1 PKSPRNRRITSLK
14 MTARAS
20 VSAPSRSRRATI
32 SPNRRNSLP
41 LTSRMTVAMGRPVAT
56 QHRDIGQPAQMFVS
70 TGKPVKIAKY
80 SMSTRFRA
88 GNALETAARSLRADG
103 STLARRRPTID
114 PGISACGRDRQPP
127 QVMRPTPVV
136 VGDLGRV
143 RKTAV
148 GHAQQR
154 AAVPLD
160 KIDLDQARSRR
171 HLVAFLPTQASGD
184 GG

>member
-1 PKSPRNRRITSLK
+1 

-88 GNALETAARSLRADG
+88 GNALETAALRADG
-103 STLARRRPTID
+103 STFARRRPTID
-114 PGISACGRDRQPP
+114 PGISACGRNRQPP

-136 VGDLGRV
+136 VGDLRRV

-171 HLVAFLPTQASGD
+171 HLFASLPTE
-184 GG
+184 